1 MTEGSARV
9 AVVGIGYWGPNILR
23 SLLRSSRCHVA
34 WACDQKPGRLKFA
47 AENFP
52 TVPLTDDYRE
62 VIEDPSVKA
71 IFLATP
77 VSTHYDLARAALE
90 ADKHVF
96 IEKPL
101 TVNGSLAR
109 NLLRLAHDKKK
120 ILFSGHVFVYHPAI
134 TAMKRMIQEGRLGR
148 FCYAESSRIN
158 SGPPATDVDVL
169 WDLAAHDV
177 SIVLYLLEMNPVEV
191 SAYAERYLN
200 PKFRDVA
207 FIRLRFK
214 GGIFSEHHVSWL
226 SPQKTRRFSLY
237 GSEGSMIFD
246 DTAGKEKLRVFGR
259 GVDTRAGNTDS
270 DTKDLFYAPGQ
281 VFVPELPSEQP
292 LLLEC
297 EHFLDCISNGVN
309 PITDGRL
316 GLAVTEVLEAAK
328 HSADMQSSPVEIH
341 ELSLAT
347 HNS

>member
-1 MTEGSARV
+1 VTEGSTRV

-23 SLLRSSRCHVA
+23 SLLSSSRCCVA
-34 WACDQKPGRLKFA
+34 WACDQKPGRLKFIK
-47 AENFP
+47 ENFP
-52 TVPLTDDYRE
+52 TVPITDDYRE

-101 TVNGSLAR
+101 TVNTTLGR
-109 NLLRLAHDKKK
+109 NLVGLAHDKGK
-120 ILFSGHVFVYHPAI
+120 ILFSGHVFVYHPAV
-134 TAMKRMIQEGRLGR
+134 TAMKRIIKEGKLGR
-148 FCYAESSRIN
+148 FCYVESSRVN
-158 SGPPATDVDVL
+158 SGPPATEVDVL

-177 SIVLYLLEMNPVEV
+177 SIVLHLLEMSPVEV
-191 SAYAERYLN
+191 SAHAARYLHS
-200 PKFRDVA
+200 RLWDVA
-207 FIRLRFK
+207 FIRLRFT
-214 GGIFSEHHVSWL
+214 GGIFSEHHISWL
-226 SPQKTRRFSLY
+226 SPQKTRRFSVY

-246 DTAGKEKLRVFGR
+246 DTAEKEKLRVFGR
-259 GVDTRAGNTDS
+259 GIDTRIGNTDT
-270 DTKDLFYAPGQ
+270 DAKELFYAPGQ
-281 VFVPELPSEQP
+281 VSVLELPAEQP

-341 ELSLAT
+341 ELSLAS